1 MILTHAIVGDVAAD
15 RTMVFLHGILGS
27 GANWRSFAMRLV
39 AERPA
44 WRAVLVDLRMHGTSQ
59 DFAPPHTLAAC
70 ANDLMEL
77 EKSIGRFDV
86 VLGHSFGGKVGLEYA
101 RSRTGLDALWVLDS
115 APGSQPDRKDSTSER
130 ESRSAAQRFE
140 AKPLGGLGGGAPH
153 LYDVVAMLATLPERF
168 DSREAFIDY
177 VEKKGAT
184 RPIAM
189 WLAMNVRLED
199 DGRYAMRI
207 DVPAMRELLDD
218 YFLRDEWPYLED
230 PQRTTKVHLVV
241 GDRSPPST
249 TGSARLASR
258 VEATAPDRT
267 WVHVIDAGHW
277 IDVDAPDEL
286 FALTLKY
293 I

>member
-1 MILTHAIVGDVAAD
+1 VSLLTHAIVGDAAAD
-15 RTMVFLHGILGS
+15 HTVVFLHGILGS

-44 WRAVLVDLRMHGTSQ
+44 WRAVLVDLRKHGTSQ

-70 ANDLMEL
+70 ANDLIEL
-77 EKSIGRFDV
+77 EKAIGHFDG

-101 RSRTGLDALWVLDS
+101 RLQTGLDVLWVLDA
-115 APGSQPDRKDSTSER
+115 APGAQPDRKDSS
-130 ESRSAAQRFE
+130 SDQ
-140 AKPLGGLGGGAPH
+140 
-153 LYDVVAMLATLPERF
+153 VVAMLATLPERF

-189 WLAMNVRLED
+189 WLAMNVRLEG
-199 DGRYAMRI
+199 DGRYTMRI

-230 PQRTTKVHLVV
+230 PQRTTKVHIVV
-241 GDRSPPST
+241 GDRSPT
-249 TGSARLASR
+249 LDHGQRALASR

-277 IDVDAPDEL
+277 IHVDAPDEL